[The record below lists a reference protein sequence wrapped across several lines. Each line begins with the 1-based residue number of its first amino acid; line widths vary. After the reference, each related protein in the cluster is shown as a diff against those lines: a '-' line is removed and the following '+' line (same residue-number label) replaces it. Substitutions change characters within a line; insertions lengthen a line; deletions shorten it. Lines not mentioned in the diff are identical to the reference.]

1 MSMIL
6 YNVRYRGPYEYDKFV
21 LDIFQACNETKRL
34 QKKFR
39 VTTDDTIGRK
49 KQVLREVAEALGG
62 EKGLL
67 QEVLLLELGR
77 GNI

>member
-21 LDIFQACNETKRL
+21 LDIFQACNEVKRL
-34 QKKFR
+34 QKKFLATSDGT
-39 VTTDDTIGRK
+39 VGRK
-49 KQVLREVAEALGG
+49 KLMLREIEEALGG

-67 QEVLLLELGR
+67 QEVLLMELGR
-77 GNI
+77 GNL

>member
-39 VTTDDTIGRK
+39 ATTDDTIGRK